1 MTHTHR
7 IFIAVLSCIC
17 AIPQALAAKPA
28 TTPDVEQILSAVP
41 SADSYGKHLLLLTE
55 EPHMAGTDRNHALAE
70 YVRDRFREYGL
81 DEVSFHEF
89 PALLSFP
96 KSAALAI
103 QEPRSS
109 NPEPARGPLPRR

>member
-1 MTHTHR
+1 MTRTHPFVIA
-7 IFIAVLSCIC
+7 IFFWFGT
-17 AIPQALAAKPA
+17 AIQAAAAEPA
-28 TTPDVEQILSAVP
+28 AAPDAERILSATP
-41 SADSYGKHLLLLTE
+41 SPDSYGKHLLFLTE

-96 KSAALAI
+96 RSAALAI
-103 QEPRSS
+103 RTRMS
-109 NPEPARGPLPRR
+109 